1 MQANFRVL
9 HQLYSFPETL
19 IPPDSDYQRLPCQ
32 PLQYLSFL
40 KRQSLL
46 NVAGAYT
53 CNRTQ

>member
-1 MQANFRVL
+1 MQANFRVI
-9 HQLYSFPETL
+9 HRLYGFPETL